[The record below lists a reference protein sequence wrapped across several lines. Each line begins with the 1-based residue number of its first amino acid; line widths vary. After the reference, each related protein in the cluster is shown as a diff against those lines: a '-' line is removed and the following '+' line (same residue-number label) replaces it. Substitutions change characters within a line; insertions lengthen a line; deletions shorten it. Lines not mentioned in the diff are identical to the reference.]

1 MKAVRT
7 REPNPRRVRK
17 NVRAR
22 AVRSGKIPPARQAFP
37 LFCKDGWQA
46 TGSDRA
52 SFAAEMKR
60 LGALWRTLPETEK
73 LKYRNVSHVEWSKQ
87 AQVMRQL
94 GIPRRCGSKRAQ
106 ALVEARE
113 EQRSSTQAPSAT
125 QIGPFEVERLL
136 GSGTYGTV
144 YMAHST
150 SGQAL
155 AVKVFK
161 HGCPAMKREL
171 TQHEG
176 LTAMSSQ
183 MRRLFADIVESDV
196 GGVPL
201 PWIAFEYGGIT
212 VQEVMPLSSKDVWV
226 IARQLQSALRCLHE
240 KAQIVHLDCK
250 PPNVLW
256 SKSCERV
263 VLIDLGMAERL
274 DGDLPRSVDFVS
286 YVSPAYRPPEL
297 WGAKCGMLRSLL
309 VPQVDMFSYGAVLFF
324 MLSNSKVLF
333 PLTRAV
339 THDVPMS
346 LMQWCRQHS
355 ALLGLTSCPNNAVRK
370 QLGEEFL
377 SVYDKLCEVCPCPW
391 RQTILDLCNPSA
403 TKRKWPELSLPR
415 PVLQRHR
422 L

>member
-1 MKAVRT
+1 M
-7 REPNPRRVRK
+7 
-17 NVRAR
+17 
-22 AVRSGKIPPARQAFP
+22 
-37 LFCKDGWQA
+37 
-46 TGSDRA
+46 
-52 SFAAEMKR
+52 
-60 LGALWRTLPETEK
+60 
-73 LKYRNVSHVEWSKQ
+73 WS
-87 AQVMRQL
+87 
-94 GIPRRCGSKRAQ
+94 
-106 ALVEARE
+106 
-113 EQRSSTQAPSAT
+113 
-125 QIGPFEVERLL
+125 
-136 GSGTYGTV
+136 
-144 YMAHST
+144 
-150 SGQAL
+150 
-155 AVKVFK
+155 
-161 HGCPAMKREL
+161 
-171 TQHEG
+171 
-176 LTAMSSQ
+176 
-183 MRRLFADIVESDV
+183 
-196 GGVPL
+196 GVPL

-212 VQEVMPLSSKDVWV
+212 VQEAMPLSSKDVWV
-226 IARQLQSALRCLHE
+226 IASQLQSALRCLHE

-250 PPNVLW
+250 PQNVFW

-297 WGAKCGMLRSLL
+297 WGAKRGMLRSLL

-355 ALLGLTSCPNNAVRK
+355 ALLGLTSRPNNAVRK
-370 QLGEEFL
+370 QLGEELL
-377 SVYDKLCEVCPCPW
+377 SGYDKLCEVCPCPW

-403 TKRKWPELSLPR
+403 TKRKWPELSLLR